1 MLRRDLVVVFD
12 LDGVLVP
19 IKSSWEYLHS
29 YFGIQDD
36 VYRMVN
42 VELFYKGII
51 TYDEWMRRDLK
62 LLTSKGCIERD
73 EVLKAFN
80 ALTLNDGAEELC
92 SYLHNLG
99 VKTAI
104 VSGGIDMLAELVG
117 SKLGITT
124 IYANKLLFDNN
135 GCLLPYGIEVVNPL
149 RKDEVIYKLTALFG
163 IPSKHFMYVGDTDW
177 DVSAFKVVGY
187 PVIFNCSSCSKL
199 LNELKISHYYEINN
213 LRELVNII
221 SKLID
226 S

>member
-1 MLRRDLVVVFD
+1 VVFD

-29 YFGIQDD
+29 YFGVQDD
-36 VYRMVN
+36 DYRRVN
-42 VELFYKGII
+42 VELFYKGVI

-62 LLTSKGCIERD
+62 LLTSKGCIQRD
-73 EVLKAFN
+73 EVIKAFKV
-80 ALTLNDGAEELC
+80 LTLNDGADELC
-92 SYLHNLG
+92 NYLHNLG

-104 VSGGIDMLAELVG
+104 VSGGIDILAELVG

-149 RKDEVIYKLTALFG
+149 RKDAVIYKLATLFG
-163 IPSKHFMYVGDTDW
+163 MSPKYFIYVGDADW

-187 PVIFNCSSCSKL
+187 PVLFNCSSCSKL
-199 LNELKISHYYEINN
+199 LSELKITNYYEINN
-213 LRELVNII
+213 LRELTHII
-221 SKLID
+221 NKLLM
-226 S
+226 SP